1 MLLWLLA
8 FWLLAHG
15 AIPGV
20 LDMLGLER
28 EELASHGQVTLAA
41 TPWRRPGRH
50 ARHTKRWC
58 RCAGG
63 GRAGGNAMH
72 AVAVPIC
79 QTSSTRA
86 SCVLIR
92 RLCTWR
98 WRVSKLAATL
108 GTLWRCC
115 VPIHM

>member
-41 TPWRRPGRH
+41 THCRRPGRH
-50 ARHTKRWC
+50 PGRPPRSC
-58 RCAGG
+58 NSL
-63 GRAGGNAMH
+63 GRATRRQCPWLCVDQALVH
-72 AVAVPIC
+72 LAVEV
-79 QTSSTRA
+79 R
-86 SCVLIR
+86 
-92 RLCTWR
+92 
-98 WRVSKLAATL
+98 KLAATPR
-108 GTLWRCC
+108 TLWRCR
-115 VPIHM
+115 VPIKA